1 LIKKRG
7 ILKKKA
13 CSKCEKNVTRNN
25 KFNLG
30 VDLFKSHTGMFLE
43 DKVLCR
49 ECVVKNTRN
58 ALESTSLSGILS
70 DEDFIEIFTQ
80 DKGMQDQIYVNL
92 FRNEIMAAEMKFKE
106 QQDKKDRNVKS
117 SRKPKLR
124 MVKDNETAKDFQT
137 KDVELIPPES
147 LIKSMNNVIIGQ
159 DSAKKSLAL
168 ALFRHQLHIKCGS
181 GKVSILIMGPTGTGK
196 TEMVNTIARELDAPF
211 VKVDTTSITPSGY
224 KGPGLMSV
232 TQRLLSAA
240 GGDIDKAEKGIIMFD
255 EVDKLSKG
263 KETNVMLQHEL
274 LKFIEGGEY
283 SLDDKDSSG
292 ETINT
297 ENIMFILVGA
307 FSGIDKIIDK
317 GIEKRI
323 GLTSNNIN
331 IKELEKEASL
341 SAYDKANQSHI
352 VEYGLIPELV
362 GRIASVTNTNPLSS
376 KDLKEILVES
386 QLSPLKSLEKIAD
399 LYGKKV
405 KFCDKLLDS
414 ICEDAVKKG
423 LGARMLKNALNEKI
437 SEYIFSITTHK
448 GKTIHIKDSDDDDE
462 SAAA

>member
-1 LIKKRG
+1 MKSC
-7 ILKKKA
+7 
-13 CSKCEKNVTRNN
+13 CSKCQKIVTKKS
-25 KFNLG
+25 KFILS
-30 VDLFKSHTGMFLE
+30 VDFFKSHTGKFLD

-49 ECVVKNTRN
+49 NCVVKNARDC
-58 ALESTSLSGILS
+58 LETTSLSGILS

-106 QQDKKDRNVKS
+106 HQDKTKKKVK
-117 SRKPKLR
+117 RKTIKPKA
-124 MVKDNETAKDFQT
+124 VKKNKKND
-137 KDVELIPPES
+137 LIKPES
-147 LIKSMNNVIIGQ
+147 LIKSMDKVIIGQ
-159 DSAKKSLAL
+159 DNAKKALAL

-181 GKVSILIMGPTGTGK
+181 EKVSILIMGPTGTGK
-196 TEMVNTIARELDAPF
+196 TEMVNTIAKELDAPF

-240 GGDIDKAEKGIIMFD
+240 GGDIDKAERGIIMFD

-283 SLDDKDSSG
+283 SLDDKDEDG
-292 ETINT
+292 NTINT

-307 FSGIDKIIDK
+307 FSGIDKIIYK
-317 GIEKRI
+317 GIEKKI

-331 IKELEKEASL
+331 IEELKKEASL

-437 SEYIFSITTHK
+437 SEYIFSIMTHK
-448 GKTIHIKDSDDDDE
+448 GKTIHIKDSDDDDDNE
-462 SAAA
+462 SIAA